1 MATTGSRD
9 MIKDQEINMAIKT
22 WQCAPLSSH
31 KPQERSQSPSH
42 HPRLSHP
49 KLVTALYTQTT
60 TRRAM
65 SISVR
70 LTALLLALLSVAPT
84 LQVQAHGFL
93 KTPRSRNY
101 VANQQG
107 MEYNLHSLSRKTSQ
121 ETCGRTPD
129 RNYNNWSSGIVNT
142 YSCGQQID
150 VEVEIRAHHKGHFE
164 LKACPI
170 SPGQTASQACFDS
183 NRLTFVSGP
192 RSGDANY
199 PHRAYFPPWTGTVY
213 PGPPIN
219 YWFKFQLPQ
228 RLSGDL
234 VLLQWHYVTSNSC
247 APPGY
252 NANTYPDQTLTQCPN
267 PLPSEILLPLSDPG
281 PAPEQ
286 VSNLILHTYRSQ
298 QSLHPCV

>member
-1 MATTGSRD
+1 
-9 MIKDQEINMAIKT
+9 
-22 WQCAPLSSH
+22 
-31 KPQERSQSPSH
+31 
-42 HPRLSHP
+42 
-49 KLVTALYTQTT
+49 
-60 TRRAM
+60 M
-65 SISVR
+65 SISVC

-107 MEYNLHSLSRKTSQ
+107 MEYDLHSLSRKASQ

-150 VEVEIRAHHKGHFE
+150 VEVELRAHHNGHFE
-164 LKACPI
+164 VKACPI

-183 NRLTFVSGP
+183 NRLRFVSGP
-192 RSGDANY
+192 RGGDANY
-199 PHRAYFPPWTGTVY
+199 PYRAYFPPFTGPVY
-213 PGPPIN
+213 PGPPLN
-219 YWFKFQLPQ
+219 YWYKFQLPQ
-228 RLSGDL
+228 GLSGDL

-247 APPGY
+247 FPPGY
-252 NANTYPDQTLTQCPN
+252 TTGTYNTPFNLNSCPN
-267 PLPSEILLPLSDPG
+267 PLPSEILLPITDPG

-286 VSNLILHTYRSQ
+286 VSNLILPT
-298 QSLHPCV
+298 